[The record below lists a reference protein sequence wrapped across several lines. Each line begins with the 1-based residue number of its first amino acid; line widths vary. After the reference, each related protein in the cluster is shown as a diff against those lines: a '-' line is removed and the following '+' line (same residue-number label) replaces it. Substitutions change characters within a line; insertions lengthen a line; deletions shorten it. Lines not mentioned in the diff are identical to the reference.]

1 MHRSR
6 AYLAILLALALT
18 LVTALPALAATSGQ
32 LETSRAK
39 AAAARKQADA
49 AAALAAKLM
58 VETKRL
64 DDQVGELQEQT
75 DALDPKIDTASSRT
89 NRLLAEVTK
98 LRSKIKAKQS
108 TIDETKARYATEQ
121 RLLSARVASS
131 YKQGDWFY
139 YDLLLGSSDIGDF
152 ITRTELVQRVIQS
165 NNDIASQLADT
176 RDQLQRAK
184 VELDR
189 SLEVVNVKRKEAER
203 VEAELLQLQ
212 NARQSK
218 VDQQEAVLGQKADL
232 LADTKSNEKRLR
244 AIEAVELAESNRLE
258 RELAGSGSGVFSGS
272 MTWPV
277 PASHRITSSF
287 GRRICPF
294 HGPELHPGI
303 DIGAPS
309 GSAIV
314 AAGGGTVISAGW
326 RGSYG
331 NTVLIDHG
339 NGVVTLYA
347 HQVAGGISVSSGQ
360 KVARGQRIGAV
371 GSTGNSTGPHLH
383 FEVRVN
389 GTPKNPTNYAR

>member
-6 AYLAILLALALT
+6 AYLAILLALALAFA
-18 LVTALPALAATSGQ
+18 TAAPALAVTSGQ
-32 LETSRAK
+32 VDSHRAK
-39 AAAARKQADA
+39 AAAARKKADE
-49 AAALAAKLM
+49 AAALAKKLE

-64 DDQVGELQEQT
+64 DDKVGELQAQT
-75 DALDPKIDTASSRT
+75 DALDPQIDTASSRT
-89 NRLLAEVTK
+89 DVLLAEVAK

-108 TIDETKARYATEQ
+108 IIDETKARYTTEQ

-184 VELDR
+184 IELDR
-189 SLEVVNVKRKEAER
+189 SLQVVNVKRKQAES
-203 VEAELLQLQ
+203 VEAELNRLQDV
-212 NARQSK
+212 RQSK
-218 VDQQEAVLGQKADL
+218 VDQQESVLGQKADL
-232 LADTKSNEKRLR
+232 LADTKANEKRLR
-244 AIEAVELAESNRLE
+244 AIEAAERAESDRLE
-258 RELAGSGSGVFSGS
+258 RELAGSGSGVFRGS

-277 PASHRITSSF
+277 PASHRITSNF
-287 GRRICPF
+287 GPRICPF

-314 AAGGGTVISAGW
+314 AAGGGTVIYAGW

-331 NTVLIDHG
+331 NTVMIDHG

-347 HQVAGGISVSSGQ
+347 HQVAGGIRVSSGQ
-360 KVARGQRIGAV
+360 RVARGQRIGAV

-389 GTPKNPTNYAR
+389 GAAKNPTNYTR

>member
-18 LVTALPALAATSGQ
+18 LGTAVTALGATPGQ
-32 LETSRAK
+32 LDAHRAK
-39 AAAARKQADA
+39 AETARKQAEA
-49 AAALAAKLM
+49 AAALAAKLQI
-58 VETKRL
+58 ETERL
-64 DDQVGELQEQT
+64 DDRVGELQAQT
-75 DALDPKIDTASSRT
+75 DALDPQIDTASSRT
-89 NRLLAEVTK
+89 NRLLAEVTA
-98 LRSKIKAKQS
+98 LRSKIKTKQA
-108 TIDETKARYATEQ
+108 TIDETKARYDNEQ
-121 RLLSARVASS
+121 RLLSEKVEST

-139 YDLLLGSSDIGDF
+139 WDLLLGSNDIGDL

-165 NNDIASQLADT
+165 NNDMAAQLADT

-189 SLEVVNVKRKEAER
+189 SLEAVNVKRKEAER
-203 VEAELLQLQ
+203 VEADLARLQD
-212 NARQSK
+212 ARQDK

-232 LADTKSNEKRLR
+232 LADTKANEKRLR
-244 AIEAVELAESNRLE
+244 AIEAAERAESDRLE
-258 RELAGSGSGVFSGS
+258 AELRGGGSGVFNGT

-277 PASHRITSSF
+277 PDSHRITSNY

-309 GSAIV
+309 GSPIV
-314 AAGGGTVISAGW
+314 AASSGTVISAGR

-347 HQVAGGISVSSGQ
+347 HQVAGGIRVR
-360 KVARGQRIGAV
+360 AGQRVAKGQTIGAV

-389 GTPKNPTNYAR
+389 GAAKNPTNYTR